1 MTKVILSTP
10 TKDTSGINMDMKF
23 IDVHV
28 SSAVNVDI
36 SISVIV
42 EAELN
47 LGLDNALT
55 ASLKIDLSR
64 RLSIFFLWSKLY
76 NERVS
81 ECIYLYKKTSVR
93 LLHSNMP

>member
-47 LGLDNALT
+47 LGLDNALI
-55 ASLKIDLSR
+55 AS
-64 RLSIFFLWSKLY
+64 
-76 NERVS
+76 
-81 ECIYLYKKTSVR
+81 
-93 LLHSNMP
+93 

>member
-1 MTKVILSTP
+1 
-10 TKDTSGINMDMKF
+10 MDMKF

-47 LGLDNALT
+47 LGLDNALI

>member
-10 TKDTSGINMDMKF
+10 TKDTSGTNMDMKF

-47 LGLDNALT
+47 LGLDNALI
-55 ASLKIDLSR
+55 ASLKIDLS

-81 ECIYLYKKTSVR
+81 ECIYFYKKTSVR